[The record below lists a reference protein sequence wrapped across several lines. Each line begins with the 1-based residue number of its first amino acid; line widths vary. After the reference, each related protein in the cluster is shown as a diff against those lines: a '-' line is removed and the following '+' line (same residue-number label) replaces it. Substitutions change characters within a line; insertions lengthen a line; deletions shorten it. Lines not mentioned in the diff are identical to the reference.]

1 MPPSDS
7 TVTSGDLTKLCNHK
21 RKLLAMAALAAGPG
35 FNSQQQQQAHG
46 TQGSGDMQ
54 LPKTKKGKCC
64 VFSRCVVNVW
74 DSIDVV
80 LSAKHGFQTP
90 CISAF
95 IQFIAD

>member
-35 FNSQQQQQAHG
+35 FNSQQQQQVHG

-54 LPKTKKGKCC
+54 LPKAKKGKCC
-64 VFSRCVVNVW
+64 IFQSMSAVNVRG
-74 DSIDVV
+74 SRYDV
-80 LSAKHGFQTP
+80 
-90 CISAF
+90 
-95 IQFIAD
+95 

>member
-35 FNSQQQQQAHG
+35 FNSQQQQQQQQAHG
-46 TQGSGDMQ
+46 TQGSGDMH

-64 VFSRCVVNVW
+64 ECQ
-74 DSIDVV
+74 
-80 LSAKHGFQTP
+80 GQ
-90 CISAF
+90 
-95 IQFIAD
+95 